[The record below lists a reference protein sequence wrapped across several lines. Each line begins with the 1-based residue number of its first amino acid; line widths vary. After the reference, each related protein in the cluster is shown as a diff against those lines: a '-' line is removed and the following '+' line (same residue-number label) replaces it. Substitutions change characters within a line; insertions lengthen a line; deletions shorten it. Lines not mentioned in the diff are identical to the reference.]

1 MKVNDLKRPKL
12 EEGFIDNFI
21 AKVQNMAG
29 GDGPTGVIRAMRGQN
44 AALNKF
50 ADSIAN
56 ATTPKVTARLGN
68 QANSVNDRSAPTP
81 VGMILKQAEAIG
93 VAMASKEGI
102 SVTPAEIQSAII
114 DNKVEILKMLI
125 AGRDADDNILRP
137 IFQAITTRVPSVGL
151 TNDLADSIRTISL
164 IVAGTIIYIKTTK
177 EDMEDFTIDPTD
189 LEKFNAAGEQVKEIL
204 FDPTSADI
212 RALQPNEDF
221 KDHMHWL
228 IIQMI
233 KTVQQKYAVLDNA
246 QLQGLATTPPALVSP
261 LEFKSALSGHSAGVS
276 PDAVNQV
283 IAKATPAI
291 QNQFKA
297 WLEIAVKETAAG
309 GPANESAHLYVEPWG
324 ASAMQLVDNMKFA
337 TATKAQEP
345 TAEPSPNIEEIFDK
359 AHEVGD
365 DARRVVQR
373 KPGEPQAAFI
383 ERANAEYD
391 KAREAYLR
399 ANTTP

>member
-1 MKVNDLKRPKL
+1 VKVNDLKRPKL

-21 AKVQNMAG
+21 AKIQNMAG

-68 QANSVNDRSAPTP
+68 QANNVNDRSAPTP

-164 IVAGTIIYIKTTK
+164 IVAGTIIFIKTTK
-177 EDMEDFTIDPTD
+177 EDLEDYNIEPAD
-189 LEKFNAAGEQVKEIL
+189 LESFNAAGEQVKEIL
-204 FDPTSADI
+204 FDPTSPDI

-221 KDHMHWL
+221 KDHMQWL
-228 IIQMI
+228 IIQMV
-233 KTVQQKYAVLDNA
+233 KTVKERYAVLDNA
-246 QLQGLATTPPALVSP
+246 KLQGLLANPPALVSP
-261 LEFKSALSGHSAGVS
+261 LQLKSALSGHSASVN
-276 PDAVNQV
+276 PDAVNQL

-291 QNQFKA
+291 QNQFKI

-309 GPANESAHLYVEPWG
+309 GPPNQSSHLYVDPWG
-324 ASAMQLVDNMKFA
+324 KTAIELVDNMKFGA
-337 TATKAQEP
+337 PAKAK
-345 TAEPSPNIEEIFDK
+345 AEPNISPDAEEEIQSLTDSHT
-359 AHEVGD
+359 AGQT
-365 DARRVVQR
+365 ALR
-373 KPGEPQAAFI
+373 
-383 ERANAEYD
+383 NALATNPNLTPAQMKDVYD
-391 KAREAYLR
+391 KAREAYNN
-399 ANTTP
+399 ANPTP

>member
-1 MKVNDLKRPKL
+1 VKVNDLKRPKL

-21 AKVQNMAG
+21 AKIQNMAG

-50 ADSIAN
+50 ADAIAN

-81 VGMILKQAEAIG
+81 IGMILKQAEAIG

-125 AGRDADDNILRP
+125 ANRDSDDNILRP

-164 IVAGTIIYIKTTK
+164 IVAGTIIFIKTTK
-177 EDMEDFTIDPTD
+177 EDLEDYNIEPAD
-189 LEKFNAAGEQVKEIL
+189 LESFNAAGEQVKEIL
-204 FDPTSADI
+204 CDPTSAEI

-221 KDHMHWL
+221 KDHLHWL

-233 KTVQQKYAVLDNA
+233 QGIQKKYAVLDNA
-246 QLQGLATTPPALVSP
+246 KLQALLANPPALISP
-261 LEFKSALSGHSAGVS
+261 LEFKTALSGHSASVN
-276 PDAVNQV
+276 PDAVNQL

-291 QNQFKA
+291 QNQFKI
-297 WLEIAVKETAAG
+297 WLEISVKETEAG
-309 GPANESAHLYVEPWG
+309 GPPNQSSHLYVEPWG
-324 ASAMQLVDNMKFA
+324 KSAMELIDKMKFGA
-337 TATKAQEP
+337 PAQTNKPE
-345 TAEPSPNIEEIFDK
+345 AEPAK
-359 AHEVGD
+359 T
-365 DARRVVQR
+365 
-373 KPGEPQAAFI
+373 EP
-383 ERANAEYD
+383 ANAEVVKIGNQEIKPNDPLYD
-391 KAREAYLR
+391 RIMAAVNGT
-399 ANTTP
+399 A